1 VRIART
7 VRRELQGAGIDVAS
21 TTVEVSRVPALVL
34 QDARGRASPV
44 GEAARGSQR

>member
-21 TTVEVSRVPALVL
+21 TTVEVGCVPTLRL
-34 QDARGRASPV
+34 QPAEPAG
-44 GEAARGSQR
+44 